1 MSSETG
7 VDVGDA
13 EAFVEGRPTAVR
25 VDDRDVVVVR
35 KGSEYFA
42 VRDVC
47 PHQGARLSAGVLI
60 GHVKTCNRGDQP
72 VLTREGEFLECPWH
86 GWKVDLRTGTS
97 PTEPDRVR
105 VRAYDV
111 TVDEGRVYVETR
123 FT

>member
-47 PHQGARLSAGVLI
+47 PHQGARLS
-60 GHVKTCNRGDQP
+60 GHVKPCNRGDQP
-72 VLTREGEFLECPWH
+72 ILTREGEFLECPWH
-86 GWKVDLRTGTS
+86 GWKVDLRTGSS

-111 TVDEGRVYVETR
+111 TVDKGRVYIRTR
-123 FT
+123 LT